1 MDRTQPAVISGSTTD
16 ATAYEV
22 EELRSQVLSL
32 TSENKALKR
41 ELSQM
46 KKRAAASTTAA
57 PPAKKF
63 KTAGQKKKLFEKW
76 AKALMRESKKQKIT
90 NGGWGPDPYDV
101 KVKDTT
107 PMCDADFHALF
118 DGYGTKVQP
127 TPENKPTSVTTIL
140 RFNDYDSIR
149 DFFAAAGGGATIPEA
164 GYEVQLW
171 RRRNFEKSYKVGLRG
186 ATLDI
191 MTVNYNRSKQALWF
205 DCVLWSKPYDEC

>member
-1 MDRTQPAVISGSTTD
+1 MDRKQPAVISVATTD
-16 ATAYEV
+16 ATASEV
-22 EELRSQVLSL
+22 EELRSQVRLL
-32 TSENKALKR
+32 TSQNNALKR
-41 ELSQM
+41 ELANT
-46 KKRAAASTTAA
+46 KKRAALSTTAA
-57 PPAKKF
+57 PPAKKA

-90 NGGWGPDPYDV
+90 NGGFGPDIVDV
-101 KVKDTT
+101 KVKETT
-107 PMCDADFHALF
+107 PLCDADFHDLF

-140 RFNDYDSIR
+140 RFTDYDSIR
-149 DFFAAAGGGATIPEA
+149 DFFAAAGGGANIPEA

-186 ATLDI
+186 ATLD
-191 MTVNYNRSKQALWF
+191 MMKVNYNRSKQALWF